1 VAADLEG
8 SSTAGPG
15 FRHIVWTARGT
26 TPAEVE
32 AALRRLLIEGQTQ
45 YAGYAPARALNMVCV
60 VEKAAS
66 AEVAVRLRGAGRYLA
81 SRTVMC
87 TVEAERDRID
97 ATCEIS
103 SDVSPGP
110 GEFALLREMVTLE
123 VGERHLSRLDPIVD
137 PLVVTDIPT
146 VLWSPSRYEEAVRAL
161 MPLSQVVL
169 LDSVEDA
176 DLAKG
181 LHRACEI
188 LESAYVVDLA
198 WLRTTPWRERVAATF
213 DPPHLRPDLHA
224 ISGVTVR
231 IHPESAA
238 AGLLLVG
245 WLASRLGWKLNKLAP
260 RDGGLAGSA
269 RAGREDIEV
278 SIERAPQEVRGLAG
292 LTLET
297 ATGRRL
303 SLDRGP
309 GGLKARYVNDRGDE
323 RQWTVLGASRGEGG
337 ILGEGIRQALLRD
350 PTYGPAVS
358 AASQL
363 V

>member
-1 VAADLEG
+1 MPDSAD
-8 SSTAGPG
+8 TG
-15 FRHIVWTARGT
+15 FRHIVWTAQGT
-26 TPAEVE
+26 TPAEIE

-45 YAGYAPARALNMVCV
+45 YAGYATARALNMVCV
-60 VEKAAS
+60 VDKQS
-66 AEVAVRLRGAGRYLA
+66 SKEVAVRLRGAGRYLA
-81 SRTVMC
+81 SRTVIC
-87 TVEAERDRID
+87 SVEPQRDRID

-103 SDVSPGP
+103 SDVAAGP
-110 GEFALLREMVTLE
+110 SEFALLREMVTLE
-123 VGERHLSRLDPIVD
+123 IGEQHLSRLEPIVD

-146 VLWSPSRYEEAVRAL
+146 VLWGPSHYEEAVRAL
-161 MPLSQVVL
+161 LPLSQVML
-169 LDSVEDA
+169 LDSVDHP
-176 DLAKG
+176 DLAKALG
-181 LHRACEI
+181 HACEV
-188 LESAYVVDLA
+188 LKSAYVVDLA

-213 DPPHLRPDLHA
+213 DPPNLRPDLHA

-231 IHPESAA
+231 HHPESAA

-245 WLASRLGWKLNKLAP
+245 WLASRLNWKLSKLAP
-260 RDGGLAGSA
+260 RNGALAGSA
-269 RAGREDIEV
+269 RVGRQDIQV
-278 SIERAPQEVRGLAG
+278 SLEPVPQEMRGLEG

-303 SLDRGP
+303 SLDRGA
-309 GGLKARYVNDRGDE
+309 GGLTAHYVNDRGDD

-358 AASQL
+358 AANQL